1 MFRIKSS
8 TCDLVLGR
16 HNSHLVSEFCSSSRP
31 FKIFLNFSDTVE
43 VDPKIFK
50 EKEYVSE
57 VEMKIHKIFMR
68 LYFYIKFIYYF
79 ADSLRPGLVFNVETC
94 EIVYST

>member
-8 TCDLVLGR
+8 TCDLVLGH
-16 HNSHLVSEFCSSSRP
+16 HNSYLVSEFCNSSRP

-57 VEMKIHKIFMR
+57 VEMKIQKIFMR
-68 LYFYIKFIYYF
+68 LYF
-79 ADSLRPGLVFNVETC
+79 
-94 EIVYST
+94 